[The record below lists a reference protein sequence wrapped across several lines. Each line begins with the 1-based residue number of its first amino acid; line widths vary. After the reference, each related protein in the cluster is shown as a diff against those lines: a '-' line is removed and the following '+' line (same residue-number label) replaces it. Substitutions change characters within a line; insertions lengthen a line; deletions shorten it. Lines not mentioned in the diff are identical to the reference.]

1 MTYPQGY
8 APQRSLLLDISQIL
22 LASCV
27 VFCGI
32 FLDIS
37 ASEAASPIRLG
48 HTNEPT
54 DEPESQPPKLET
66 ITLGGGCFW
75 CVEAVFQRLDGVKSV
90 VSGYTGGTTPNPT
103 YQTIKY
109 GGHAEVV
116 QVTFDPEVVSL
127 EQVFIVFLKT
137 HDPTSWHKQGPDIGP
152 QYRSAIFYNSDEQKQ
167 IAESIIKKFSE
178 EKVYRKPI
186 VTEITK
192 LSTFYRAEDY
202 HQNYYNL
209 NKNQSYCQTVVRDK
223 VLKFERLFKEY
234 SVTNKKREEKNK
246 KAKPKK
252 EDEFETDGK

>member
-1 MTYPQGY
+1 LAVSGQSAGEPSPQ
-8 APQRSLLLDISQIL
+8 
-22 LASCV
+22 
-27 VFCGI
+27 
-32 FLDIS
+32 
-37 ASEAASPIRLG
+37 E
-48 HTNEPT
+48 T
-54 DEPESQPPKLET
+54 KLET

-137 HDPTSWHKQGPDIGP
+137 HDPTSWHSQGPDIGP
-152 QYRSAIFYNSDEQKQ
+152 QYRSAIFYSSDEQKET
-167 IAESIIKKFSE
+167 AENIIKKFTD
-178 EKVYRKPI
+178 EKIYRKPI

-192 LSTFYRAEDY
+192 LGTFYRAEDY

-209 NKNQSYCQTVVRDK
+209 NKNQSYCHTVVREK

-234 SVTNKKREEKNK
+234 SATNKKREEKK
-246 KAKPKK
+246 KKDNSKK
-252 EDEFETDGK
+252 QTEPHAGGQ